1 MNTAMGWRWPGGR
14 REDGLAYFQGLACGW
29 SAPVHPEDGEGKM
42 DGEGKAAPQTRPCD
56 FYISDSRWEEIAE
69 QTTTTT
75 SPPPEFKDPTS
86 LLLAPRTE
94 PQASTL
100 KSKRII
106 TLHPLNRMDEASKS
120 QRTEGRSSRHSSSP
134 RRLCRFSVTWSVRI

>member
-14 REDGLAYFQGLACGW
+14 REDEMAYFQGLACGW
-29 SAPVHPEDGEGKM
+29 SAPVYPEVS
-42 DGEGKAAPQTRPCD
+42 EGKAAPQTRPCD
-56 FYISDSRWEEIAE
+56 FCISDSGWEEMAE

-86 LLLAPRTE
+86 LLLTPRAE

-100 KSKRII
+100 KSKGII